1 MKASASTPRAN
12 ASPSSLEV
20 SEVPCGAAAER
31 IERVELREQ
40 LRRVVDRLVV
50 VPRSFAQP
58 LGKEIK
64 VDRFAHR
71 FFDDRAEADQLFL
84 RLRQQVAICLCRTV
98 VLGVTTASRQ
108 LLL

>member
-1 MKASASTPRAN
+1 MRASASTPRAN

-40 LRRVVDRLVV
+40 LRRIVDRLVV

-58 LGKEIK
+58 LCKEIE
-64 VDRFAHR
+64 VGRFAHR

-84 RLRQQVAICLCRTV
+84 RLRQQVAIRRGRTEV
-98 VLGVTTASRQ
+98 RQ
-108 LLL
+108 IQ